1 VRETLMFAAKLKKPK
16 NEGSFNASDLDMV
29 EHTIEELG
37 LKTCRDVLIGNI
49 FFKGCSGGQ
58 KRRVSIGVE
67 LMSQP
72 NLLFL
77 DEPTSGLDSTS
88 SFKVMSIVAALA
100 KKGHTVVLTIHQPS
114 SRIFNMMCDN
124 DMSMLVLESGRT
136 MYFGRCAE
144 VAEYMRS
151 AGHAVPQF
159 SNPCDHVLDVVNT
172 DFEKSDKRANKLAV
186 RFSEKVLP
194 GVYERIDELNL
205 EQRSEKLKTK
215 QIQGVCGQVLILLRR
230 NFLNHLREP
239 TIYWMRIVMYSM
251 LCIALGTLYW
261 EIGIDDASVQDR
273 ISILFFVAAF
283 LTFMAISGMPAFV
296 GERGIYLKERTNNH
310 YSTLAYSIANFLSSL
325 PWIFLISLL
334 SSSFIYGMIQ
344 SRLGGDVF
352 VVYLLN
358 LFVALLVAESMMV
371 AISATSRFFMVGLAV
386 GAGMLGLYMIVCGFF
401 LQPTNIPAAWKW
413 VHYGVSFH
421 TYSFRVFMINEF
433 EDLPLDPNNVQF
445 RDGNAVLAQYEMED
459 NNIPFCFVVLFIMMF
474 VYRLAFYG
482 LLRFIEKR

>member
-1 VRETLMFAAKLKKPK
+1 
-16 NEGSFNASDLDMV
+16 
-29 EHTIEELG
+29 
-37 LKTCRDVLIGNI
+37 
-49 FFKGCSGGQ
+49 
-58 KRRVSIGVE
+58 
-67 LMSQP
+67 
-72 NLLFL
+72 
-77 DEPTSGLDSTS
+77 LDSTS
-88 SFKVMSIVAALA
+88 SYKVMSIVSALA
-100 KKGHTVVLTIHQPS
+100 KKGHTIVMTIHQPS

-144 VAEYMRS
+144 LAGYMKEV
-151 AGHAVPQF
+151 GHAVPQF

-172 DFEKSDKRANKLAV
+172 DFEKSDKRANRLAE
-186 RFSEKVLP
+186 RFKNDVKPKVL
-194 GVYERIDELNL
+194 ERVDELNL
-205 EQRSEKLKTK
+205 EQRTEKLKTK
-215 QIQGVCGQVLILLRR
+215 EIQSLCSQVLILLRR

-261 EIGIDDASVQDR
+261 EIGTDEASVQDR

-283 LTFMAISGMPAFV
+283 LTFMSISGMPAFV
-296 GERGIYLKERTNNH
+296 EERGIYLKERMNNH
-310 YSTLAYSIANFLSSL
+310 YGTLAYSIANFFSSL

-334 SSSFIYGMIQ
+334 SSAFIYGMIQ

-358 LFVALLVAESMMV
+358 LFVALLVSESMMV
-371 AISATSRFFMVGLAV
+371 AISATSRFFMVGLAM

-421 TYSFRVFMINEF
+421 TYSFRVFMYNEF
-433 EDLPLDPNNVQF
+433 HDLELDPTNPRYPN
-445 RDGNAVLAQYEMED
+445 GNAVLTQYEMED
-459 NNIPFCFVVLFIMMF
+459 ADVPFCFVVLFIMMF

-482 LLRFIEKR
+482 LLRFIEKRG

>member
-1 VRETLMFAAKLKKPK
+1 
-16 NEGSFNASDLDMV
+16 
-29 EHTIEELG
+29 
-37 LKTCRDVLIGNI
+37 
-49 FFKGCSGGQ
+49 
-58 KRRVSIGVE
+58 
-67 LMSQP
+67 
-72 NLLFL
+72 
-77 DEPTSGLDSTS
+77 
-88 SFKVMSIVAALA
+88 MSIAAALA
-100 KKGHTVVLTIHQPS
+100 KKGHTIVMTIHQPS
-114 SRIFNMMCDN
+114 SRIFNMMCTD
-124 DMSMLVLESGRT
+124 DMSMLVLERGRT
-136 MYFGRCAE
+136 MYFGKCAE
-144 VAEYMRS
+144 VADYMAA

-172 DFEKSDKRANKLAV
+172 DFGTESSTPRTTKTADRL
-186 RFSEKVLP
+186 
-194 GVYERIDELNL
+194 YERFASEMKQGVLDKVKELNQ
-205 EQRSEKLKTK
+205 EQRSFKMPRMLT
-215 QIQGVCGQVLILLRR
+215 QSVCSQGMILLRR

-261 EIGIDDASVQDR
+261 EIGTDDASVQDR

-283 LTFMAISGMPAFV
+283 LTFMSISGMPAFV
-296 GERGIYLKERTNNH
+296 EERGIYLKERMNNH
-310 YSTLAYSIANFLSSL
+310 YGTLAYAVANFLSSL

-352 VVYLLN
+352 VIYLLN
-358 LFVALLVAESMMV
+358 LFVALLVSESMMV
-371 AISATSRFFMVGLAV
+371 AISATSRFFMVGLAA

-421 TYSFRVFMINEF
+421 TYSFRVFMYNEF
-433 EDLPLDPNNVQF
+433 HGLQLNPNNVQYPT
-445 RDGNAVLAQYEMED
+445 GEQVLEQYEMED
-459 NNIPFCFVVLFIMMF
+459 TDIGLCFVILFIMMF